1 MKKGKKKFCTVTTKI
16 VGRPNDK
23 TMAIHF
29 SSKDRM
35 KAIKF
40 ASGVFQALA
49 HGKGI
54 DITFSH
60 QKTLKTKMVKITVTA
75 PR

>member
-1 MKKGKKKFCTVTTKI
+1 MKKGKKKFCTVTTRI
-16 VGRPNDK
+16 VGKLDDK

-29 SSKDRM
+29 SAKDRT

-60 QKTLKTKMVKITVTA
+60 QKTLKTKMVKITIAA
-75 PR
+75 PK